1 MRVPVVGAGDAN
13 ADTSPQNHPTRADK
27 NAHFGDRLSAAA
39 AAKKAMLERF
49 HAMPGPDDPA
59 VKEQQAARKAVSEA
73 REIRIA
79 ERKAAR
85 EAEAQ
90 RQAAEQAAREAE
102 ERRLAA
108 EAAAQAVALEAQRK
122 AARDARYAA
131 RKARR

>member
-1 MRVPVVGAGDAN
+1 MPTRTHPPRSTPSRAEKN
-13 ADTSPQNHPTRADK
+13 ADFSN
-27 NAHFGDRLSAAA
+27 RLDAAA

-49 HAMPGPDDPA
+49 HARPGPDDPA
-59 VKEQQAARKAVSEA
+59 VKEQQAARKAISDA
-73 REIRIA
+73 REIRLA

-85 EAEAQ
+85 EAEAK

-102 ERRLAA
+102 ERKLAA

>member
-1 MRVPVVGAGDAN
+1 M
-13 ADTSPQNHPTRADK
+13 PTRIRPPRSTPSRADK
-27 NAHFGDRLSAAA
+27 NVNFGDRLNAAA

-49 HAMPGPDDPA
+49 HARPGPDDPA
-59 VKEQQAARKAVSEA
+59 VKEQRAARKAISDA
-73 REIRIA
+73 REIRTA

-85 EAEAQ
+85 EAEAK

-102 ERRLAA
+102 ERRLAT